1 MLRNYGLTIFLM
13 SVLFVIFS
21 SCQETS
27 TSDKIV
33 FMAGFKPQAN
43 LPFAAVYI
51 AEEKGYFVEQNIDV
65 EILHSGG
72 GGENIQSLLSDRVH
86 VTTSDANS
94 VLKYRAS
101 QKAPLVAIALFGQTG
116 QQAFVSLKESGIN
129 SPKDW
134 SGKKFG
140 YKISIPPDYLAIIDA
155 QEVNRNSIEE
165 IQVGFDP
172 RILIERKVD
181 ILAVF
186 KSNEPDTL
194 RKMGHDVNVFEAA
207 KYGVPTLGLTYVVT
221 ETHLKTHSDENQRFL
236 KATLKAVDFIKNN
249 EEEALDIVMKYADK
263 EDKEHMRFMLA
274 TEMHD
279 AITSATEQKG
289 IGWMEVDQWKA
300 LHDSLRLYDAIAT
313 DVDIENVMTT
323 DLLKEIYSNGKL
335 LWP

>member
-1 MLRNYGLTIFLM
+1 MVRNYGLPIFLM
-13 SVLFVIFS
+13 SLLFGIFS
-21 SCQETS
+21 SCQGDS
-27 TSDKIV
+27 TPDKVV

-51 AEEKGYFVEQNIDV
+51 AEEKGYFDEQNIDV

-72 GGENIQSLLSDRVH
+72 GGENIKSLLADKIH
-86 VTTSDANS
+86 VTTADANS

-101 QKAPLVAIALFGQTG
+101 QGAPLVAIALFGQTG
-116 QQAFVSLKESGIN
+116 QQAFVSLKESGID
-129 SPKDW
+129 SPNDW

-155 QEVNRNSIEE
+155 HNLNRDSIDE

-194 RKMGHDVNVFEAA
+194 RKMGHDVNVFGAA
-207 KYGVPTLGLTYVVT
+207 KYGIPTLGLTYVIT
-221 ETHLKTHSDENQRFL
+221 ETRLKSHPDENQRFL
-236 KATLKAVDFIKNN
+236 KATLRAVDFIKNN
-249 EEEALDIVMKYADK
+249 EEEALEIVMKYADK
-263 EDKEHMRFMLA
+263 EDKGHMRFMLA
-274 TEMHD
+274 MEMND
-279 AITSATEQKG
+279 AITSTTNQKG
-289 IGWMEVDQWKA
+289 IGWMESDQWEA
-300 LHDSLRLYDAIAT
+300 FHDSLRLYNAIDT
-313 DVDIENVMTT
+313 DVNIEDAMTT
-323 DLLKEIYSNGKL
+323 DLLRKIYSKGEL